1 MEQFQQGLGLTVVIF
16 LVLFGIALL
25 VGAIIL
31 RAACWLFNKMA
42 GGEGSPGSVPSP
54 GFGKAML
61 MVLVIGIIQVVAGI
75 VMGILLVNAGM
86 GIVMLQLVSTPISF
100 LVAAGMI
107 SALLPTSFSRG
118 LGVALCQFIISILII
133 VFVVVIFVVIGA
145 ILFAA

>member
-1 MEQFQQGLGLTVVIF
+1 MEQFQQAAGLTIVFF
-16 LVLFGIALL
+16 LIGFGIAL
-25 VGAIIL
+25 VIGAIIL

-75 VMGILLVNAGM
+75 VMGILLANAGM

>member
-75 VMGILLVNAGM
+75 VMGILLANAGM

-118 LGVALCQFIISILII
+118 LGVALCQFIISILIL
-133 VFVVVIFVVIGA
+133 VFVFLIFGVIGA
-145 ILFAA
+145 ILFA